1 MVPDAET
8 LRRFSKYLV
17 DSRPRIAPPV
27 AFPGCPL
34 PSDLDVLVSTRSA
47 DSLTE
52 SDIAVLR
59 ELREDLIAICTRAQS
74 RGVRLIFDAE
84 YRYAVFV
91 VLSFISSKYDSI
103 VQVGM
108 K

>member
-17 DSRPRIAPPV
+17 DSRPRAAPPV

-34 PSDLDVLVSTRSA
+34 PSDLDVLA
-47 DSLTE
+47 AGGAEPLPAA
-52 SDIAVLR
+52 DIAVLR
-59 ELREDLIAICTRAQS
+59 ELREDLIAICARAQS

-84 YRYAVFV
+84 YRCV
-91 VLSFISSKYDSI
+91 VVPLCA
-103 VQVGM
+103 
-108 K
+108 

>member
-1 MVPDAET
+1 MVRDAET
-8 LRRFSKYLV
+8 LRRFSKYLL

-34 PSDLDVLVSTRSA
+34 PSDFDVLASTR
-47 DSLTE
+47 DEGPLTE

-59 ELREDLIAICTRAQS
+59 ELREDLIAICARAQS

-84 YRYAVFV
+84 YRCASAFYTG
-91 VLSFISSKYDSI
+91 LPQSDYGI
-103 VQVGM
+103 V
-108 K
+108 